1 MSAVSTYADGLVLR
15 LYIQPKASR
24 DTIIGLHGDEV
35 KVAITAP
42 PVDGQANAHL
52 VKYLAKQFRV
62 AKSQVLIEKGE
73 LGRHK
78 QVKILNPQQIPTEV
92 AALIQQDKKKKKVVL
107 ATGNAGKVRELASL
121 LNDFGLDVIAQTEL
135 GVDSAEET
143 GLTFIE
149 NAILKAR
156 HAAQVTGLPAIADD
170 SGLAVDALGGAPGIY
185 SARYSGV
192 DASDQQNL
200 EKLLETLKDVPDEQR
215 KAQFH
220 CVLVYMRHA
229 EDPTP
234 LVCHGSWP
242 GVIAREAA
250 GNGGFGYDPIFFV
263 PSEGKTAA
271 ELTREEKSAISHR
284 GRALKLLLEALRNG

>member
-1 MSAVSTYADGLVLR
+1 M
-15 LYIQPKASR
+15 Q
-24 DTIIGLHGDEV
+24 
-35 KVAITAP
+35 
-42 PVDGQANAHL
+42 
-52 VKYLAKQFRV
+52 
-62 AKSQVLIEKGE
+62 
-73 LGRHK
+73 
-78 QVKILNPQQIPTEV
+78 
-92 AALIQQDKKKKKVVL
+92 KVVL

-121 LNDFGLDVIAQTEL
+121 LEDFGLDIVAQTEL
-135 GVDSAEET
+135 GVESAEET

-156 HAAQVTGLPAIADD
+156 QAAQITGLPAIADD

-185 SARYSGV
+185 SARYAGV

-200 EKLLETLKDVPDEQR
+200 EKLLDALQDVPDDQR
-215 KAQFH
+215 QAQFH
-220 CVLVYMRHA
+220 CVLVYLRHA

-250 GNGGFGYDPIFFV
+250 GHGGFGYDPIFFV

-271 ELTREEKSAISHR
+271 ELSREEKSAISHR
-284 GRALKLLLEALRNG
+284 GQALKLLLEALRNG